1 MKDKQYVVKND
12 KDEFLIGYFGSD
24 LYWIMPKYHDNN
36 QFIITNNENQFYT
49 MLLSIFKYMKKRK
62 SPQLKGNVFTWLSE
76 ARLPENS
83 SSLIIT
89 KQENA
94 FVIQFI
100 QNPNDHLG
108 VARNTCSICFCLSG
122 SRNQS
127 VANEFSI
134 MNHKLLER
142 D

>member
-1 MKDKQYVVKND
+1 MKDKQYVVKNG

-24 LYWIMPKYHDNN
+24 SYWSMPDYHDNIK
-36 QFIITNNENQFYT
+36 FVITNNEKQFY
-49 MLLSIFKYMKKRK
+49 MLLLYIFKYMKKRK
-62 SPQLKGNVFTWLSE
+62 SPQFKDNVFTWLSE

-89 KQENA
+89 KQESD

-100 QNPNDHLG
+100 QNPNDYLG

-127 VANEFSI
+127 VANDFSI
-134 MNHKLLER
+134 MAHNLLER